1 MLMIGLAVGVAATY
15 GVYRVPA
22 RQQTMDHNGDGA
34 WRERADDIVS
44 YLGMDSTEFEDWVDS
59 MHHQLHH

>member
-1 MLMIGLAVGVAATY
+1 VARAAQYVWRTS
-15 GVYRVPA
+15 
-22 RQQTMDHNGDGA
+22 TDHHGDGA

>member
-1 MLMIGLAVGVAATY
+1 MMMVAVARAAQYVWRTS
-15 GVYRVPA
+15 
-22 RQQTMDHNGDGA
+22 TDHNGDGA

-44 YLGMDSTEFEDWVDS
+44 YLGMDSTEFEDWVDG